1 MELFATGAVAFF
13 LAGLVKGVV
22 GFGFPIIVLVVLTLT
37 IGLFDALAI
46 LIVPTLITNIW
57 QAFSGPYWSAVMHR
71 MWLYFVCA
79 VAGILIASRFLT
91 VVNVDLLTGLLGGV
105 LFFFALSRL
114 FNIHISVEPARESI
128 LSVVLG
134 TINGGLTGFTGS
146 FMVPSVLYM
155 HALGF
160 SKDMLVQAMGM
171 FFAISTLTLTISLG
185 TNSLLGADNLKLSV
199 LALLPSFI
207 GIFAGRLARDKVDEL
222 LFQKIFLSALLILGS
237 YLLWRSGNALL

>member
-1 MELFATGAVAFF
+1 MDLFATGTVAFF
-13 LAGLVKGVV
+13 LAGFVKGVV

-46 LIVPTLITNIW
+46 LIVPTLVTNVW
-57 QAFSGPYWSAVMHR
+57 QALSGPYFAAVMQR

-79 VAGILIASRFLT
+79 ATGILIASRFLT
-91 VVNVDLLTGLLGGV
+91 AVNVDLLTGLLGVV

-114 FNIHISVEPARESI
+114 FNFHIDVDRAKEPVLA
-128 LSVVLG
+128 VVLG

-155 HALGF
+155 QALGF

-171 FFAISTLTLTISLG
+171 FFAISTLMLTLSLG
-185 TNSLLGADNLKLSV
+185 ANSLLGVDNLKLSV
-199 LALLPSFI
+199 IALVPSFI
-207 GIFAGRLARDKVDEL
+207 GIFAGRWARDQVNEVQ
-222 LFQKIFLSALLILGS
+222 FQRIFLLALLILGS
-237 YLLWRSGNALL
+237 YLVWRSAFANR